1 MLELN
6 RGEIMRISQS
16 VISSPD
22 LKFSKRVY
30 TFTEQGV
37 AMLPGGLAGI
47 NEELHGLTS
56 SCQ

>member
-1 MLELN
+1 
-6 RGEIMRISQS
+6 MRISQS